1 MSSQKLLAMVVGVI
15 AGVLLVVGIVMP
27 IITEASFNTEIINH
41 ESTLNENPIGDL
53 RLSYSTEGNLNKYVT
68 FDISGSSIT
77 VSKGV
82 IVEGVMQTADYTF
95 TPAADMILFATDDVA
110 VTVVGSAVNLT
121 VDGYVHAISESL
133 TIKVMDKLYVSEGST
148 DSEYAYT
155 FVYYPDA
162 DGTYAN
168 YTSYSHDN
176 GTMYAIGSF
185 AGVSWSSQGD
195 TMVGGNPYGFS
206 ATVTEND
213 GDTTGVHYGVTA

>member
-1 MSSQKLLAMVVGVI
+1 MSTQKIFTMVVGVI
-15 AGVLLVVGIVMP
+15 AGVLLIMGIVMP
-27 IITEASFNTEIINH
+27 IITDASLNTQIIHH
-41 ESTLNENPIGDL
+41 ESTLNENPVGDL
-53 RLSYSTEGNLNKYVT
+53 RLSYSTEGNLNKYVA
-68 FDISGSSIT
+68 FDISGSSVT
-77 VSKGV
+77 VSKGA

-95 TPAADMILFATDDVA
+95 SPTADMILFATNNVA
-110 VTVVGSAVNLT
+110 VTLVGSVLNLT
-121 VDGYVHAISESL
+121 VDGYVHSVTETL
-133 TIKVMDKLYVSEGST
+133 TIKVMDKLYISEGSV

-185 AGVSWSSQGD
+185 AGVSLSSQED

-206 ATVTEND
+206 ATTLDND
-213 GDTTGVHYGVTA
+213 GDITGVHYEVTA